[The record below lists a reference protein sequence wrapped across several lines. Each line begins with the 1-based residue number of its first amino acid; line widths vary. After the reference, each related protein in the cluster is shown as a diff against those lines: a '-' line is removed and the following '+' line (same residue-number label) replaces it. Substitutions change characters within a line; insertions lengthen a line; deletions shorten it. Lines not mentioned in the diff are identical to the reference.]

1 MGIDW
6 MNRDEMCQAIPP
18 AYTEWLGRYAMAHT
32 ANAAGEPRGA
42 LAPRSAPAACSQSD
56 SEGGQ

>member
-1 MGIDW
+1 